1 MCSPDAGF
9 FLLSFSLFLSP
20 FRSVE
25 ESSES
30 PDGIFL
36 RLRPFLSFCRIE
48 TLNIQ
53 PFDFFVQTKTRTF
66 NSFFRARARFVCIQF
81 HAKGKHRHAAE
92 EESDD
97 DDDIDDAKEGDERK
111 ITVSDRAGRRRRRKR
126 RKEND
131 SGEEEIDNDSRK
143 IADAD

>member
-53 PFDFFVQTKTRTF
+53 PFDFFVQTTLALSIP
-66 NSFFRARARFVCIQF
+66 SFARARFVCIQF